1 MSQLGEDD
9 LDLLE
14 QSSKPTATLNA
25 TKWGV
30 HKLIRS
36 LDAEDKFDM

>member
-14 QSSKPTATLNA
+14 QSLKLTDTLNA

-30 HKLIRS
+30 HKF
-36 LDAEDKFDM
+36 A